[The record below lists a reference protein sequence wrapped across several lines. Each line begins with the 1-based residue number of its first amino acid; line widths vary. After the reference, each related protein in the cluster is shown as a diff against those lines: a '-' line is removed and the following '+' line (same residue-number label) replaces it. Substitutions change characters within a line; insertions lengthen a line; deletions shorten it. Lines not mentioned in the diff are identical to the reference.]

1 MISRGS
7 LCEVNMNIIQ
17 PALNLH
23 ETTGFS
29 RPYGSSF
36 STTSTMR
43 VDACL
48 IARIGWC
55 HRQAMNALT
64 TEEMEEWWAEEQ
76 GLIDALLHRDCTY
89 EYEGRP
95 VLCER
100 YVMGLADGKALIQ
113 TAKVRP
119 TCHHRYSAS

>member
-1 MISRGS
+1 
-7 LCEVNMNIIQ
+7 MNIML
-17 PALNLH
+17 PELNIR
-23 ETTGFS
+23 ESTTFS
-29 RPYGSSF
+29 RPYGSRLY
-36 STTSTMR
+36 TTPTTR

-100 YVMGLADGKALIQ
+100 YVMGLADGGALIQ